1 MAKAETDVLVDELV
15 DRLAI
20 AKVETLPYTLTK

>member
-15 DRLAI
+15 DRLPI
-20 AKVETLPYTLTK
+20 AKVETLAYTLTK